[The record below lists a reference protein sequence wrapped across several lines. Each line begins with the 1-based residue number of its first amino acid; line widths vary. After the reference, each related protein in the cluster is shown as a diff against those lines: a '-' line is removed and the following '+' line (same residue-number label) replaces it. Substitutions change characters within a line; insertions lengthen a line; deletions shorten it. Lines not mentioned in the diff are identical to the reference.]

1 MASSGADAH
10 DDTIQGFLGRLSP
23 DAKTYES
30 TTDGL
35 MDLLLGSTTTGP
47 AASLSEALYKKA
59 LADEALMCTVAD
71 CAADVVRILKKSG
84 KAALSD
90 AVVETLEA
98 RCRATF
104 DELLVLRMDDE
115 CEYDENKTRKLANMR
130 LVAEL
135 YTRCVLR
142 PEAACSMVDL
152 LTCDATGDIP
162 PSFDNVETF
171 REFFHASAA
180 SLDPETEQVVAQR
193 VAKLARH
200 PSTRVRS
207 LVTSLAAGPAAAAAG
222 QQGAAA
228 AGGVRRGLVPIA
240 AMQQQQQPHP
250 GDAVSE
256 APSTPS
262 DMSYSMSSPP
272 QMDLTPQDSNR
283 SLDSI
288 HTLERQGSYPLMQPH
303 PQQQQQ
309 QPHPHHHQAQQQQ
322 QHPAMHHQ
330 QQGPQPQQQQQQQ
343 APQQMPVT
351 TTARQ
356 KKKDHKA
363 FALQQAQRRDCTVY
377 VVGIDASLPECE
389 LLCFIAQCGSI
400 VKVRLC
406 GDTSNR
412 TIYGFFEFDSK
423 DPAELLVSKSGS
435 VLGNYTIHCSF
446 ARQAIRD
453 LSHGP
458 ADSKIRTLN
467 FEPKGGYEEQPS
479 LRESVLNDPTWF
491 KSQGRNKAKGQQH
504 AAGGAYAAGNNG
516 NGNGNNGTAAAV
528 WDPNGRGGGGGGGGA
543 QQAGGASNGGAN
555 NGGGNNTA
563 NNGGGGGGAGGGD
576 ERAAASLPSVVR
588 HMAQTHALPHG
599 VSLQPVDSAM
609 AIVYTALGDGEYASL
624 TDYIPAFLRAC
635 EVWFCSSL
643 SLCFSAASRLHC
655 TYSSSTE
662 AVPHGCVGDC
672 DGRCRPFHAA
682 DGQPRPS
689 DERTGRLRGVAA
701 SCDVDRRELQG
712 RDAVGGGHAARC
724 SAGLLH
730 RRDGVAAVLHGAVV
744 EPDEPWLRLLRG
756 E

>member
-10 DDTIQGFLGRLSP
+10 DETIQAFLGRLSP
-23 DAKTYES
+23 DAKTYE
-30 TTDGL
+30 TTMDGL
-35 MDLLLGSTTTGP
+35 MDVLLASTTAAP
-47 AASLSEALYKKA
+47 AALLSEALYKKA
-59 LADEALMCTVAD
+59 LADEAMMCTFAD
-71 CAADVVRILKKSG
+71 CAADAVRILKKSD
-84 KAALSD
+84 KAALAD

-142 PEAACSMVDL
+142 SEAACSMVDV
-152 LTCDATGDIP
+152 LTSATGDIP

-207 LVTSLAAGPAAAAAG
+207 LVTSLAAGPAAAAAAAG
-222 QQGAAA
+222 QQAGVAAA
-228 AGGVRRGLVPIA
+228 AASGGGGGVRRGLVPIA
-240 AMQQQQQPHP
+240 AMQQQAHP

-303 PQQQQQ
+303 PQQQAQQ

-322 QHPAMHHQ
+322 QQHPAMHHQ
-330 QQGPQPQQQQQQQ
+330 QQQQPQQAPQPQQQQAQQ

-377 VVGIDASLPECE
+377 VVGIDASLPESE

-491 KSQGRNKAKGQQH
+491 KSQGRNKAKGQQQQQQQH

-516 NGNGNNGTAAAV
+516 NGNGNNNGAAAAA
-528 WDPNGRGGGGGGGGA
+528 WDPNSRGNGA
-543 QQAGGASNGGAN
+543 QQAGG
-555 NGGGNNTA
+555 GGNNA
-563 NNGGGGGGAGGGD
+563 VANNNGGGGNNAANNGGD

-635 EVWFCSSL
+635 EKLFRMDALEIVM
-643 SLCFSAASRLHC
+643 
-655 TYSSSTE
+655 
-662 AVPHGCVGDC
+662 GG
-672 DGRCRPFHAA
+672 
-682 DGQPRPS
+682 
-689 DERTGRLRGVAA
+689 
-701 SCDVDRRELQG
+701 VDRFMQLMASHGPQMN
-712 RDAVGGGHAARC
+712 AQ
-724 SAGLLH
+724 
-730 RRDGVAAVLHGAVV
+730 VAYGA
-744 EPDEPWLRLLRG
+744 WLRLATLIAVNFKAEMLSVEAMQHVVQQVSYTDATAWLQFSTELSSNLMSLG
-756 E
+756 YDFSVVNEIIPSM